1 MLNKIWKTEK
11 KFSERDVILF
21 SNLTGDDNR
30 IHLDEEYAKKSI
42 FGEKV
47 VHGML
52 VASLF
57 SKIFGKVFPGEGSI
71 YLKQEIK
78 FIAPVFIGD
87 TILAQVKLEKFNS
100 KNLDGVFYC
109 FCTNQD
115 DKNVIIGSATVRFPS
130 NYLIHLN
137 K

>member
-78 FIAPVFIGD
+78 FIAPIFIGD

-100 KNLDGVFYC
+100 KKLDGVFYC

>member
-1 MLNKIWKTEK
+1 MLNKIWEVEK
-11 KFSERDVILF
+11 KFNENDVISF

-30 IHLDEEYAKKSI
+30 IHLDEEYAKNSF
-42 FGEKV
+42 FGKRV

-71 YLKQEIK
+71 YLKQEVK

-87 TILAQVKLEKFNS
+87 TILAKVKLEKFNP
-100 KNLDGVFYC
+100 KKLDGIFDC
-109 FCTNQD
+109 LCTNQD
-115 DKNVIIGSATVRFPS
+115 GKNVIIGSATVRFPS
-130 NYLIHLN
+130 NYSL
-137 K
+137 

>member
-78 FIAPVFIGD
+78 STFDPLKESVEELSENIKK
-87 TILAQVKLEKFNS
+87 TS
-100 KNLDGVFYC
+100 
-109 FCTNQD
+109 T
-115 DKNVIIGSATVRFPS
+115 GSRFFFW
-130 NYLIHLN
+130 
-137 K
+137 KK

>member
-1 MLNKIWKTEK
+1 MGIRKNFNEN
-11 KFSERDVILF
+11 DVISF

-30 IHLDEEYAKKSI
+30 IHLDEEYAKKSF
-42 FGEKV
+42 FGKKV

-71 YLKQEIK
+71 YLKQEVK

-87 TILAQVKLEKFNS
+87 TILAKVKLEKFNP
-100 KNLDGVFYC
+100 KKLDGIFDC
-109 FCTNQD
+109 LCINQN

-130 NYLIHLN
+130 NSSL
-137 K
+137 

>member
-1 MLNKIWKTEK
+1 MLNKIWEIEK
-11 KFSERDVILF
+11 NFNENDVISF

-30 IHLDEEYAKKSI
+30 IHLDEEYAKNSF
-42 FGEKV
+42 FGKRV

-71 YLKQEIK
+71 YLKQEVK

-87 TILAQVKLEKFNS
+87 TILAKVKLEKFNP
-100 KNLDGVFYC
+100 KKLDGIFDC
-109 FCTNQD
+109 LCTNQNNE
-115 DKNVIIGSATVRFPS
+115 NVIIGSATIRFPS
-130 NYLIHLN
+130 NYSL
-137 K
+137 

>member
-1 MLNKIWKTEK
+1 MGIRKNFNEN
-11 KFSERDVILF
+11 DVISF

-30 IHLDEEYAKKSI
+30 IHLDEEYAKKSF
-42 FGEKV
+42 FGKKV

-87 TILAQVKLEKFNS
+87 TILAKVKLEKFNPKKS
-100 KNLDGVFYC
+100 DGIFDC
-109 FCTNQD
+109 LCINQN

-130 NYLIHLN
+130 NDSL
-137 K
+137 